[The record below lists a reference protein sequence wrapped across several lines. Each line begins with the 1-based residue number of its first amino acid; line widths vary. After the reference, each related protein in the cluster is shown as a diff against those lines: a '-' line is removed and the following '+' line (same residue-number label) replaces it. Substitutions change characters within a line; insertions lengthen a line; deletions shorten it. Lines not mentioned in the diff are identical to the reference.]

1 MTITKSFL
9 TCYKSE
15 EERES
20 NPKGKKQRK
29 IIGIAGEEIKKE
41 ICFMAG
47 KGIGK
52 LENEEPVLKW
62 WSNNK
67 VNYPHYTV

>member
-9 TCYKSE
+9 TCYESE

-29 IIGIAGEEIKKE
+29 IIGRADEEI
-41 ICFMAG
+41 
-47 KGIGK
+47 
-52 LENEEPVLKW
+52 
-62 WSNNK
+62 NK
-67 VNYPHYTV
+67 